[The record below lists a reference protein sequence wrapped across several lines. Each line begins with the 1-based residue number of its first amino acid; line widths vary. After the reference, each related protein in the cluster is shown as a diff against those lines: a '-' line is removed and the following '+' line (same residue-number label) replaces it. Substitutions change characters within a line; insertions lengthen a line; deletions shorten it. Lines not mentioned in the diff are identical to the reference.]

1 MSTHKTIIKLKPREF
16 FENRGVEIP
25 GSLWREPPFKFD
37 PQPFG
42 LSTAK
47 FEEKIYPE
55 SVQEDSLTGFIS
67 DPFEPIIYGVG
78 SAPNDSKAKL
88 FAAYLVQQFLEHAH
102 PSNTVLWLSMAMFS
116 NQEKV
121 REAFARTPSLIVMTG
136 ISPNSNGYKLEVARE
151 LLEHHENIPRIVVV
165 SGEDPISFL
174 FGRMYVACNR
184 VFFYSSAIVKRQV
197 QVI

>member
-1 MSTHKTIIKLKPREF
+1 MSQHKTIRLKPRDF

-25 GSLWREPPFKFD
+25 ASLWREPPFKFD

-47 FEEKIYPE
+47 FEEKFYLAA
-55 SVQEDSLTGFIS
+55 VQEDSLSGFVK

-88 FAAYLVQQFLEHAH
+88 FAAYLVQQFLEQAH
-102 PSNTVLWLSMAMFS
+102 PSNTVLWLSMAMYN
-116 NQEKV
+116 NQDKI
-121 REAFARTPSLIVMTG
+121 REAFSRTPSLIVVSG
-136 ISPNSNGYKLEVARE
+136 ISPNSNNYKLEVLKE
-151 LLEHHENIPRIVVV
+151 LLDHHENIPRIVIV

-174 FGRMYVACNR
+174 FGRMYIACNR
-184 VFFYSSAIVKRQV
+184 VFFYSSAIVKRQ
-197 QVI
+197 IEII